1 MAGIKHATRAAGTNI
16 KNSAVWGEDHEIE
29 GGAIG
34 STEIADG
41 SVTTGKIADNAVTN
55 AKMADDSVDT
65 AEIVDDAVTL
75 AKLGELYF
83 FVKSGRSPITFA
95 HGIGETPT
103 GIVVTPNA
111 VQPYAW
117 SYDADGTNIKI
128 YHNAVGSLTFSII
141 AWV

>member
-1 MAGIKHATRAAGTNI
+1 MAGIKHATRAAGTKINTT
-16 KNSAVWGEDHEIE
+16 AVWAEDHEIE
-29 GGAIG
+29 AGAIPAG
-34 STEIADG
+34 AIPDGEIPA
-41 SVTTGKIADNAVTN
+41 
-55 AKMADDSVDT
+55 
-65 AEIVDDAVTL
+65 
-75 AKLGELYF
+75 AKLASDARFYRY
-83 FVKSGRSPITFA
+83 VKSGSSPITFA